1 MKFGV
6 VSYTTDYTL
15 GPVQLGREIMDRGLE
30 ALYVPEHSHIPVRR
44 ETPWGGLQH
53 TDQAPTDDPMWMPDW
68 YENALDPFVALT
80 AAATA
85 SPGLVVGTGVA
96 LAAERHAISFAKAVA
111 SMEAVIGPDRLV
123 IGVAAGWNA
132 EELRNHGVQGKDRWL
147 AMRETIEA
155 ARAIW
160 TADEAEFHGK
170 LVDFD
175 PVRSFPKPATTPH
188 PPVLLGGH
196 GPKTL
201 DRIVEV
207 ADGWISVK
215 GRGPKPTMDDIAKGI
230 RFLAEKSQEVGRPF
244 VTNVLDVRVDVGT
257 LEQYRDMG
265 VDRFLFGGPPLPPD
279 EVLRALDEW
288 ANVAARLRG

>member
-6 VSYTTDYTL
+6 VSYTTDYTM

-30 ALYVPEHSHIPVRR
+30 ALFVPEHSHIPVRR

-53 TDQAPTDDPMWMPDW
+53 ADQAPTDDPMWMPDW

-80 AAATA
+80 AAAIA

-96 LAAERHAISFAKAVA
+96 LAAERHAISFSKAVA
-111 SMEAVIGPDRLV
+111 TMEAVIGPDRLV
-123 IGVAAGWNA
+123 IGVAAGWNV
-132 EELRNHGVQGKDRWL
+132 EELRNHGVAGKDRWL
-147 AMRETIEA
+147 AMRETVEA

-160 TADEAEFHGK
+160 THDEVEYHGK
-170 LVDFD
+170 IVDFD

-196 GPKTL
+196 SPAML

-207 ADGWISVK
+207 ADGWIPVK
-215 GRGPKPTMDDIAKGI
+215 GRGPKPTMDDIAHGI
-230 RFLAEKSQEVGRPF
+230 AYLAEKSKEVGRPF
-244 VTNVLDVRVDVGT
+244 ITNVLDVRVDLGT

-265 VDRFLFGGPPLPPD
+265 VERFLFGGPPLPPD
-279 EVLRALDEW
+279 DVLRNLDEW
-288 ANVAARLRG
+288 AAVADRLRG